1 MDPIGLWDDDARRGA
16 DGCVQVFNYLMGSL
30 SRIFTTLQE
39 TGDRLIFFSYL
50 ASFSLNAVLA
60 AQMVYYW
67 NSFQS
72 ANHAEELGEQPEK
85 IAMGSSTGSS
95 AKAKSPTTRRRG

>member
-1 MDPIGLWDDDARRGA
+1 
-16 DGCVQVFNYLMGSL
+16 MGSL

-39 TGDRLIFFSYL
+39 TGDRLILFSYL
-50 ASFSLNAVLA
+50 ASFLLNAVLA

-67 NSFQS
+67 NSAQS
-72 ANHAEELGEQPEK
+72 ANHAAELGQKPEK
-85 IAMGSSTGSS
+85 IAMGSSKGNA